1 MSTQVPMVRQQEDAG
16 LRVSVRHSQAGV
28 LHRRRQGQAGPRFYG
43 DPRAAPGAHARLA
56 AGGEQGGAVGT
67 VSKYVLVWQRG
78 PPVVRRVLHRRR
90 AVAHGARAL
99 EEILEHAVEYEV
111 RLEDVAEALAPPAR
125 RDGQRLATLWQSNGS
140 RLRGAREEKEGNIG
154 ISRRLRE
161 KGAQPF
167 RRDGSRR
174 APNTGAG
181 TPPDETSVRVFTHL
195 ARSC

>member
-1 MSTQVPMVRQQEDAG
+1 MAPLRAFSPPPGEYVPPERRASTPSG
-16 LRVSVRHSQAGV
+16 SNTH
-28 LHRRRQGQAGPRFYG
+28 PR
-43 DPRAAPGAHARLA
+43 P
-56 AGGEQGGAVGT
+56 
-67 VSKYVLVWQRG
+67 SKTRYIESIRQRG

-90 AVAHGARAL
+90 AVAHGARTL
-99 EEILEHAVEYEV
+99 EEVLEHAVEHEA
-111 RLEDVAEALAPPAR
+111 RLEDVAVALAPPAR

-154 ISRRLRE
+154 ISRRLRV